1 LPRLIRPVP
10 PALLSIALLTLAACD
25 RQPEPQA
32 NFALE
37 PAAPPTPATPPEA
50 VGNTSVAR
58 GGVALERTMVPELN
72 GVAESAGTWT
82 RTGAQA
88 RFVGTDGTALGI
100 ACDAG
105 QILIVYRPARP
116 PAEAEQTLTLLT
128 ERGANL
134 FTASRPPSDPAV
146 VTARFTAEL
155 PFFRDALATASE
167 GVIGVVLGSRR
178 AVAIPGDTMVG
189 SIIGGC
195 R

>member
-1 LPRLIRPVP
+1 MPRLIRLVP
-10 PALLSIALLTLAACD
+10 LLLLTLAACD

-72 GVAESAGTWT
+72 GVAESAGSWT

-88 RFVGTDGTALGI
+88 RFASADGTALAI
-100 ACDAG
+100 ACDAEE
-105 QILIVYRPARP
+105 ILIVYRPAKP
-116 PAEAEQTLTLLT
+116 PSDAEQTLTLLT

-134 FTASRPPSDPAV
+134 FTAARPPSDPAV
-146 VTARFTAEL
+146 VTARFTAQL
-155 PFFRDALATASE
+155 PFFRNALGAVGD
-167 GVIGVVLGSRR
+167 GVIGVVLGNRR
-178 AVAIPGDTMVG
+178 AVAIPADAMVG
-189 SIIGGC
+189 AIISDC